1 MPKGGQRTGAGR
13 KAGVPNKASI
23 ARQLKAASEG
33 ILPLDV
39 ILQTMRK
46 MWDDGEHLSACQLAR
61 DAAPYL
67 HPKLS
72 PKTAEGTDPVTRV
85 LVGWLEGDE

>member
-1 MPKGGQRTGAGR
+1 MARGKKTGGR
-13 KAGVPNKASI
+13 KKGVPNNATQ
-23 ARQLKAASEG
+23 ARQAKAAADG

-39 ILQTMRK
+39 ILKTMRL
-46 MWDDGEHLSACQLAR
+46 MWDEGERLSACQLAR

-67 HPKLS
+67 HPKLA